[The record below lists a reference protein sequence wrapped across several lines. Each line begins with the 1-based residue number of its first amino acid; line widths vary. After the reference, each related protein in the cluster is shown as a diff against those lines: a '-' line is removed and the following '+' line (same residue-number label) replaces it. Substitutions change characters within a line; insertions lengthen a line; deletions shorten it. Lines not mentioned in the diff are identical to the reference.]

1 MKHTLRITLSITT
14 ALLAFHVNAQKTN
27 GHVDGIEFQMRQ
39 DEQALVLRTYDNAK
53 NFHAAA
59 EKEIAALDKKIS
71 KSSGNQLAAR
81 KARREKIKAMDQ
93 MINGCL
99 IENWH
104 KLEGQRAGSAE
115 SIDQLIQS
123 FQSNLQE

>member
-1 MKHTLRITLSITT
+1 MTNLFRNSCLTVVVLLTT
-14 ALLAFHVNAQKTN
+14 QTFAQKSN
-27 GHVDGIEFQMRQ
+27 SHVDGIEFQMGR
-39 DEQALVLRTYDNAK
+39 DEQSLVLRTYDNAK

>member
-1 MKHTLRITLSITT
+1 MKHLIRSIFSVTV
-14 ALLAFHVNAQKTN
+14 ALLATSTFAQKTN
-27 GHVDGIEFQMRQ
+27 SHVDGIEFQMRQ
-39 DEQALVLRTYDNAK
+39 DEQALVLRTYENAK

-59 EKEIAALDKKIS
+59 EKELAALDKKIS
-71 KSSGNQLAAR
+71 NSSGNQLAAR
-81 KARREKIKAMDQ
+81 KARREKIKTMDQ

-99 IENWH
+99 IDKWH
-104 KLEGQRAGSAE
+104 KLEGQRAGTAE